1 MDAGFGSLTPTVP
14 LRLHDPQP
22 QATPHE
28 RYLLQRLPDEGDFV
42 LSAESND
49 GWRAMYRFD
58 LQAPAPIDNVVG
70 NWYVCTHPDSSFPGQ
85 LRASLTG
92 PDWRRTIGS
101 GNYTEYRPGQAPD
114 KRPLHD
120 VGDVRAVLQQRF
132 GMQLPDDP
140 RLDPAINDWL
150 QRSRAATL

>member
-1 MDAGFGSLTPTVP
+1 
-14 LRLHDPQP
+14 LHDPQP

-28 RYLLQRLPDEGDFV
+28 RYLLQRLPDEGDFL

-92 PDWRRTIGS
+92 PD
-101 GNYTEYRPGQAPD
+101 
-114 KRPLHD
+114 
-120 VGDVRAVLQQRF
+120 
-132 GMQLPDDP
+132 
-140 RLDPAINDWL
+140 
-150 QRSRAATL
+150 